1 MNDFVISARNV
12 RRGALGNEPGK
23 SRFLLVPGN
32 EAPSPTQ
39 STSRKR
45 WLDDVLSAAHVE
57 TDRDTGQPCGDITIF
72 VHGFNTST
80 EELITRHRQFNAS
93 LVRAGYRGA
102 FVSFDWPSADVAIN
116 YLEDRTD
123 AKISA
128 LNLVTDGIALLTR
141 RQFRDCEFRLHVIAH
156 SMGAYV
162 VRNAFDDADD
172 RPGIAATNWTVS
184 QICLLGADVSSASLH
199 RSDARSRS
207 LYRHCT
213 RLTNYQNPYD
223 RILKLSNVK
232 RAGVAPRAGRRG
244 LPDGHPQ
251 KAINVNC
258 GDHFT
263 ESYAGSGDNGHSW
276 YFDDPALLTDLVE
289 TLSGAK
295 DRRVI
300 ARRRVDALGD
310 LHLV

>member
-1 MNDFVISARNV
+1 MSDFVITARNV
-12 RRGALGNEPGK
+12 RRGAFGNEPGK
-23 SRFLLVPGN
+23 SRFLLVPGD
-32 EAPSPTQ
+32 ASPMPTQ
-39 STSRKR
+39 STARKR

-57 TDRDTGQPCGDITIF
+57 DDPDTRKPCGDIAIF

-80 EELITRHRQFNAS
+80 AELIERHRQFKAS
-93 LVRAGYRGA
+93 LERAGYRGA
-102 FVSFDWPSADVAIN
+102 FISFDWPSADIAIN

-123 AKISA
+123 AKMSA
-128 LNLVTDGIALLTR
+128 LNLVNDGIALLTR
-141 RQFRDCEFRLHVIAH
+141 RQFRHCEFRLHVIAH

-184 QICLLGADVSSASLH
+184 QICFLGADVSSASLH
-199 RSDARSRS
+199 VSDARSRS

-244 LPDGHPQ
+244 LPDGHPA
-251 KAINVNC
+251 KAVNVNC
-258 GDHFT
+258 GDHFSAT
-263 ESYAGSGDNGHSW
+263 YGDSGDNGHSW
-276 YFDDPALLTDLVE
+276 YFDDAALLGDLVE

-300 ARRRVDALGD
+300 AQRRIDALGD